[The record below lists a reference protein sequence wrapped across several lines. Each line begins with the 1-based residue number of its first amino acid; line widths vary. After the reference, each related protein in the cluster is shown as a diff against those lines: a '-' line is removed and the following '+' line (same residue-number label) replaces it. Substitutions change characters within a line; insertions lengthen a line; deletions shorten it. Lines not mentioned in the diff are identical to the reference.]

1 MRYMKWIA
9 GLVVWLAVC
18 QLPALVGIGF
28 VYSNMAWYQTL
39 QKPLLTPPDM
49 VFGMVWSVL
58 YVLVGLAAARAFRS
72 GLNERTEPAMM
83 LLLVQLVLN
92 ALWTPVYFG
101 LHSFAGAVV
110 ILVFMLGE
118 GIYLHRAIKRLDK
131 KAAVLL
137 LPYWGWLVFASYLTI
152 GFWGVNG

>member
-1 MRYMKWIA
+1 MKWIA
-9 GLVVWLAVC
+9 GFVVWLAVC
-18 QLPALVGIGF
+18 QLPALAGIGF
-28 VYSNMAWYQTL
+28 VYPNMAWYQTL
-39 QKPLLTPPDM
+39 QKPLLTPPDIL
-49 VFGMVWSVL
+49 FGMIWSVL
-58 YVLVGLAAARAFRS
+58 YILVGVAAAKAFRS
-72 GLNERTEPAMM
+72 GLNERTKTAML

-92 ALWTPVYFG
+92 ALWTPVFFW

-137 LPYWGWLVFASYLTI
+137 YPYWGWLVFALYLTI
-152 GFWGVNG
+152 GFWGINR